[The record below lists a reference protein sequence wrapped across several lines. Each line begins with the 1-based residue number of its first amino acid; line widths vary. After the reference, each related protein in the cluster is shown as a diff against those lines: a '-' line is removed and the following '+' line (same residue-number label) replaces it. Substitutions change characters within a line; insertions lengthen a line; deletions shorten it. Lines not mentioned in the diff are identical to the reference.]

1 MKKLI
6 WAIMQIGL
14 GCCGL
19 YTAVNCLITGG
30 DNIVLGII
38 VSVWII
44 PGVKTMREYLQERK
58 REVRR

>member
-19 YTAVNCLITGG
+19 YTVVNCLTTSG
-30 DNIVLGII
+30 DNLVLGII
-38 VSVWII
+38 ISVWII
-44 PGVKTMREYLQERK
+44 PGVRTMREYLQERK
-58 REVRR
+58 TGGS